1 MKSKK
6 SKSSDL
12 LGEALI
18 NNQRIKLKKLI
29 QLIKDF
35 KSDPNTS
42 IAEFALKENII
53 DKESLLKY
61 IDIETKKS
69 KIYDQNIESLKNLPN
84 AEKWSKL
91 IYFENIG
98 EILLRKKILKIEQL
112 IDALKEKEEKKNI
125 PLEKILLSKSLVT
138 HKDIYE
144 ALEFMNNQK
153 QIVESSYMELI
164 SIES

>member
-1 MKSKK
+1 MKGKK
-6 SKSSDL
+6 LKSNDS
-12 LGEALI
+12 LGDALI

-29 QLIKDF
+29 ELIKNF

-61 IDIETKKS
+61 IEIETKKS

-84 AEKWSKL
+84 AEKWLKL

-112 IDALKEKEEKKNI
+112 IDALKEKEEKKNV

-144 ALEFMNNQK
+144 ALEFMNNQR
-153 QIVESSYMELI
+153 QIVENSYMELI
-164 SIES
+164 SMES